1 MIPRNYL
8 EFISFFENT
17 FYALECL
24 NYDELTHNNDSY
36 SLGQGVRAT
45 GRYLFTHQYTWYMSM
60 MCASNI
66 WCPTLPP
73 GIPGVNSLMSM
84 LFPGRNLLTCAL
96 PRVGKRNFCNL
107 VAGIGHTGDIP
118 SRPGV
123 GAENQICEAHII
135 MCVPLWYLKV
145 NTHKIN
151 VPKIASTCQWQWNSA
166 LC

>member
-17 FYALECL
+17 FYALECF

-45 GRYLFTHQYTWYMSM
+45 GRVLFTRQYTWYMSM
-60 MCASNI
+60 MSASNI

-96 PRVGKRNFCNL
+96 PRVGKRMFCNL
-107 VAGIGHTGDIP
+107 VVVIGHTGDIP
-118 SRPGV
+118 SHPGLGV
-123 GAENQICEAHII
+123 GNQVCEAHII
-135 MCVPLWYLKV
+135 ICVLLWYLRVMFKYSQVEYIKNSMKLSVKV
-145 NTHKIN
+145 
-151 VPKIASTCQWQWNSA
+151 P
-166 LC
+166 